1 MIQAQVSKQYF
12 RFKRPAGTSRGVMF
26 EKESYFITLEQE
38 GSSGLGECSLLR
50 GLSVEDV
57 PDYEKKLHWLCQHIN
72 DEKPQLYEALI
83 TYPSIYFGLEQ
94 AFLSLERDSPILF
107 PSDFTD
113 GKAGILING
122 LIWMG
127 SIDFMQNQ
135 LHQKISQD
143 FACIKL
149 KIGALSF
156 EEEYRL
162 LKVVRQEYPKIELRV
177 DANEA
182 FSSDEALE
190 KLSRLAAIG
199 IHSIEQPIRVGQ
211 WETMAMLCR
220 QTPLPIAL
228 DEELIGL
235 FDSHAKQEFLN
246 AINPQYLIL
255 KPSLCGGFQG
265 TQEWITAA
273 KRHNIGWWITSALE
287 SDVGLSAIAQW
298 TYGLSNPLPQG
309 LGTGALY
316 TNNVPSPLI
325 MKGDRLWYDLNQT
338 WDLSVLNQK

>member
-1 MIQAQVSKQYF
+1 
-12 RFKRPAGTSRGVMF
+12 MF
-26 EKESYFITLEQE
+26 EKESYFIMLEQE
-38 GSSGLGECSLLR
+38 GRSGLGECSLLR
-50 GLSVEDV
+50 GLSVDDV
-57 PDYEKKLHWLCQHIN
+57 LDYEQKLYWICQHIN
-72 DEKPQLYEALI
+72 EEKPQLYEALL

-94 AFLSLERDSPILF
+94 AFLSLERDSSILF

-127 SIDFMQNQ
+127 SIDFMQKQ

-143 FACIKL
+143 FACIKI

-156 EEEYRL
+156 EEEYRF
-162 LKVVRQEYPKIELRV
+162 LKVVRQAYPKIELRV
-177 DANEA
+177 DANGA
-182 FSSDEALE
+182 FLPDEALE
-190 KLSRLAAIG
+190 KLGRLAALG

-211 WETMAMLCR
+211 CEAMAMLCL

-228 DEELIGL
+228 DEELIDI
-235 FDSHAKQEFLN
+235 FDSQTREKFLDT
-246 AINPQYLIL
+246 INPQYLIL

-265 TQEWITAA
+265 AQDWIKAA
-273 KRHNIGWWITSALE
+273 ERRGIGWWVTSALE
-287 SDVGLSAIAQW
+287 SNVGLSAIAQW
-298 TYGLSNPLPQG
+298 TYGLGNSLPQG

-316 TNNVPSPLI
+316 TNNVLSPLV
-325 MKGDRLWYDLNQT
+325 MKGDRIWYDSTQT